1 MRKRQDMIPSGMVER
16 GERKRTAAEGPSLAT
31 NPTSVSRQS
40 ISPASP
46 VTVIV
51 TLPGLSA
58 GAPSLST
65 GRVLIWNY
73 DVTLV
78 PDANVKMLLFGA
90 VFSSVRK

>member
-1 MRKRQDMIPSGMVER
+1 MISSGMVEG
-16 GERKRTAAEGPSLAT
+16 GERKRTAAEGLSLAT

-58 GAPSLST
+58 RARSIST
-65 GRVLIWNY
+65 GLVLIWNH
-73 DVTLV
+73 DVT
-78 PDANVKMLLFGA
+78 PRTGPECEDAHIRSCFLIR
-90 VFSSVRK
+90 S